1 MLPASWII
9 VVNILNTEKL
19 ASPTAQRTRH
29 AEGDEKRNYLPS
41 RVWCVPLKNTVEL
54 PNNISYAGKVFL

>member
-19 ASPTAQRTRH
+19 TSLMAQRTRH
-29 AEGDEKRNYLPS
+29 TEGDEKRNYLPS
-41 RVWCVPLKNTVEL
+41 LVWCVPLKNTSEL
-54 PNNISYAGKVFL
+54 PNNISYAGKVFP